1 LPVGRVAAA
10 VAPCLIGILIVLA
23 LITIFPGFV
32 TWLPNLLM

>member
-1 LPVGRVAAA
+1 LSVGRVAAA
-10 VAPCLIGILIVLA
+10 VAPCLIYIIAVLI